1 MQEVIQLI
9 KNLMPDGHKLC
20 FGTPVTV
27 KKNPHSW
34 PIKVS
39 AVKVAEE
46 NLWTKYEGQEW
57 QLYDGNEMVLNSISQ
72 RLKSLQHEAV

>member
-9 KNLMPDGHKLC
+9 KSLMPDGHKLC

-27 KKNPHSW
+27 KKSPHSW
-34 PIKVS
+34 PVKIV
-39 AVKVAEE
+39 AVKVVEE

-57 QLYDGNEMVLNSISQ
+57 QLYDGNEMVLNSIYQ
-72 RLKSLQHEAV
+72 RLKSLQHETV